1 MAAAAAALAAARRE
15 AAATLSGELLPV
27 AWVPLCRGLVA
38 LIAGPVPVVAEVAA
52 AVAEKVRAYGVGTV
66 GSLYGGAYGTDTARH
81 RLSMVSVVALGNLD
95 VCSWL

>member
-27 AWVPLCRGLVA
+27 ALVPLCGGLVA

-52 AVAEKVRAYGVGTV
+52 AVAEKVRAYGIGTV
-66 GSLYGGAYGTDTARH
+66 GSLYGGAYGRDTARH